1 MRQASLA
8 RYLFRSGANM
18 DVRQIVMGDAPA
30 VQAIYAPYVTD
41 TTISFEEVPPDIV
54 EVERRIAV
62 VLPKYPYLVA
72 EEDGRIVGY
81 AYASEH
87 RTRAAYRT
95 SVDVTVYVAPNAQD
109 RKSVVKGTSV
119 SVRVA
124 LGGRGIIKKKK

>member
-95 SVDVTVYVAPNAQD
+95 RSEEHTSELQSLMRISYAVFCLNNKKNTVNHN
-109 RKSVVKGTSV
+109 
-119 SVRVA
+119 
-124 LGGRGIIKKKK
+124 